1 MSKVNL
7 NKISVKQ
14 QGGQMIPGQPAMQTG
29 QGVPS
34 MIQPQQQVD
43 PAIQQISQF
52 FTESIQQG
60 AKPEEVVM
68 NLMQQEVDQG
78 TIAQALMTV
87 GYAEQDITVLFKN
100 VQMMGQPGKASAKEV
115 NANPQELARN
125 QELAQQQ
132 EGPVSVDPIE
142 MAKSGIEI
150 DPKNKGKFT
159 RWAKAR
165 GMSVKEAYNKVM
177 SNTDAYPPSVVKM
190 ANFAKNA
197 AGWKK
202 EEGGEPDNEGFR
214 ALPDF
219 VQNKIMKRQTGGE
232 EEETEKD
239 EVSLTD
245 EQKAQNA
252 MMQKF
257 LEASNVTLTNQNNQ
271 IIGGKNPSSSDEG
284 ILKTKNYFN
293 PNAFKTGNNFSLGK
307 AANVLNNAYQ
317 DMFAGDEDGDGLKDG
332 SFRDWKNKTIN
343 NKINKELDAN
353 YKVELD
359 LSDENK
365 AAAQAWKKQY
375 DIENPAVDELGNVI
389 EQEKFNED
397 GSIDTS
403 IEITN
408 TPVQQVT
415 EDFSNWFEENTD
427 GLSETAKATY
437 DALRKKLLGD
447 KDAEVTVQAYGSE
460 IPKALFGFGK
470 RAKKAMQDP
479 MSVARVAAGDFSAM
493 QNLMMEG
500 GPLPKAQFS
509 TPDTGAPFATQNES
523 EPKTFQEWVIED
535 PITRG
540 SADAQQQYQA
550 YVDGFNSDAAPDAT
564 PDATEDGGTEEPKQR
579 TAADLFTDIQGPK
592 VEKDYG
598 GLGGFVD
605 RTINSNVARAFGDVS
620 NFAVEAADVV
630 NDWFEDKN
638 IKDAKDDL
646 RANLVADNLY
656 GTKTDAFNK
665 RGTFDINSG
674 LMGSEGD
681 RTTGLYMSK
690 QGGGVNN
697 PGFKALPPE
706 AQHNILS
713 NMAYGGAKGAEA
725 YLENR
730 DSVIKREMAKAQD
743 GNKEET
749 GKNHPYYKEYLEKF
763 EQEGISKEKDALK
776 ILREMNVTP
785 TDTLMINKGYNK
797 NQART
802 MNNMDLASFVAKDI
816 YADGTGVVNQK
827 NKMPYF
833 TSTPDEDGMSWDF
846 ARSFYKAD
854 DYDGLN
860 NIVEVLKS
868 KQPNNDASL
877 MKLFGLQQGGE
888 TVNVDSTMLAKL
900 IAAGADIE
908 ML

>member
-14 QGGQMIPGQPAMQTG
+14 QGGQMIPEQPGMQTQ

-34 MIQPQQQVD
+34 MMQPQQQVD

-52 FTESIQQG
+52 FTAAMEQG

-87 GYAEQDITVLFKN
+87 GYAEQDITVLFEN
-100 VQMMGQPGKASAKEV
+100 VQRMGQPGKASAQEV
-115 NANPQELARN
+115 NANPQQLARN

-132 EGPVSVDPIE
+132 QGPVSVDPIE

-150 DPKNKGKFT
+150 KPENKGKFT

-165 GMSVKEAYNKVM
+165 GMSVSEAYNKVM
-177 SNTDAYPPSVVKM
+177 GNTDAYPPSVVKM

-202 EEGGEPDNEGFR
+202 EEGGEPDNKGFR

-232 EEETEKD
+232 EETETD
-239 EVSLTD
+239 ESKLTD
-245 EQKAQNA
+245 EQKSENE
-252 MMQKF
+252 MRQKF

-271 IIGGKNPSSSDEG
+271 IIGGKNPNSVDEG
-284 ILKTKNYFN
+284 VLQNKNYFN

-307 AANVLNNAYQ
+307 AANVLNNSLQ
-317 DMFAGDEDGDGLKDG
+317 DMFAGDRDGDGLKDG

-365 AAAQAWKKQY
+365 AAAQAWKMQY
-375 DIENPAVDELGNVI
+375 DIENPEVDELGNVV
-389 EQEKFNED
+389 EKD
-397 GSIDTS
+397 IIDNPL
-403 IEITN
+403 EVTN
-408 TPVQQVT
+408 TPIQQVT
-415 EDFSNWFEENTD
+415 ENFSNWFESNTD
-427 GLSETAKATY
+427 KLTEKAKNTY
-437 DALRKKLLGD
+437 DALIKKMRGAD
-447 KDAEVTVQAYGSE
+447 EVEEVDEEITVQAYGSE
-460 IPKALFGFGK
+460 IPI
-470 RAKKAMQDP
+470 
-479 MSVARVAAGDFSAM
+479 
-493 QNLMMEG
+493 
-500 GPLPKAQFS
+500 AQFS
-509 TPDTGAPFATQNES
+509 VPDSGAPFANPMNSDVAVNDGPLVFE
-523 EPKTFQEWVIED
+523 EWVQQD
-535 PITRG
+535 PVRRG
-540 SADAQQQYQA
+540 TADAPQQYQA
-550 YVDGFNSDAAPDAT
+550 YVSGFNSDATGRETIPSLPAAELEVPELQDSPT
-564 PDATEDGGTEEPKQR
+564 QR
-579 TAADLFTDIQGPK
+579 TAADLFTDIKMPEVTK
-592 VEKDYG
+592 NYG
-598 GLGGFVD
+598 GLEGFID
-605 RTINSNVARAFGDVS
+605 RTINSNVARGVGDIAD
-620 NFAVEAADVV
+620 FAVKGVDVL
-630 NDWFEDKN
+630 NDFYEDRN
-638 IKDAKDDL
+638 IEDAKDDL
-646 RANLVADNLY
+646 RGKFVADNIY

-674 LMGSEGD
+674 IMGSEGD

-713 NMAYGGAKGAEA
+713 NMAYGGPKGAGA
-725 YLENR
+725 YLANR
-730 DSVIKREMAKAQD
+730 DRVIKREMAKAQD

-749 GKNHPYYKEYLEKF
+749 GKNHPYYEEYLEKF
-763 EQEGISKEKDALK
+763 KQEGISKEKEALK
-776 ILREMNVTP
+776 ILMDMNVTP
-785 TDTLMINKGYNK
+785 TDTLMINKGYNQ
-797 NQART
+797 NMART
-802 MNNMDLASFVAKDI
+802 MNTMDLTNFIARDL
-816 YADGTGVVNQK
+816 YDDGSGNFKGVVNQEL
-827 NKMPYF
+827 KMPYF
-833 TSTPDEDGMSWDF
+833 TAEPDTDGKSYGF
-846 ARSFYKAD
+846 ERSFYKAD
-854 DYDGLN
+854 NFDGLN

-908 ML
+908 IL